1 MSQPAWAYWT
11 HRLRLRAFLKAFSLG
26 LALGIAAASLLFLR
40 AQSSAAARG
49 MAEDLKLILFLRE
62 TPSDTDRASLESG
75 LRALDGIETV
85 AFVTPEESLA
95 RLTRVDAELVRGLAL
110 VGPSPLPAA
119 FEMRLGEAGIES
131 APALLAKLD
140 ELSRPWGVVRYPS
153 QELSALIETKFY
165 AQTLRLVLDL
175 LGWLAVFVVAA
186 RVAAHVPAE
195 LYQRLF
201 GLPGTS
207 DSHVSALKRYLGV
220 ARGALA
226 LQIPTAAGA
235 FAGAALGV
243 ASAGLAFLPAA
254 ALLPT
259 GDAWGYGVGAAGV
272 ALLGAM
278 ASWALLDSPP
288 L

>member
-11 HRLRLRAFLKAFSLG
+11 HRLHLRAFLKAFALG
-26 LALGIAAASLLFLR
+26 LALGISAASLLFLR
-40 AQSSAAARG
+40 AQSAAAARG
-49 MAEDLKLILFLRE
+49 ISEDLKLILFLRE
-62 TPSDTDRASLESG
+62 TPSDKDRAALENR

-119 FEMRLGEAGIES
+119 FEVRLSEAGIES
-131 APALLAKLD
+131 ALALLSKLD
-140 ELSRPWGVVRYPS
+140 EISRPWGVVRYPS

-165 AQTLRLVLDL
+165 AQTLRLVLEL

-186 RVAAHVPAE
+186 RIAAHVPTE
-195 LYQRLF
+195 LYQRIF
-201 GLPGTS
+201 GLPRTS
-207 DSHVSALKRYLGV
+207 DSHAFALKRYLGV

-226 LQIPTAAGA
+226 LQIPTAAGS

-243 ASAGLAFLPAA
+243 AAASLAFLPAA
-254 ALLPT
+254 ALLPAS
-259 GDAWGYGVGAAGV
+259 DAWGYGVGAGGV
-272 ALLGAM
+272 ALLCAI
-278 ASWALLDSPP
+278 ASWALIDAPSL
-288 L
+288 